1 MDKYQ
6 EFSDISDGYW
16 AAEYIKDAAIHG
28 WIQGYGDGT
37 FRADDPIRR
46 SQVVTLTGR
55 LLGHYADESYV
66 DENIRKLN
74 KFNDVNKSH
83 WAYYEIMEA
92 ANSHTA
98 DMQDEESWI

>member
-1 MDKYQ
+1 M
-6 EFSDISDGYW
+6 
-16 AAEYIKDAAIHG
+16 
-28 WIQGYGDGT
+28 
-37 FRADDPIRR
+37 
-46 SQVVTLTGR
+46 VTLTGR

-74 KFNDVNKSH
+74 QFNDVSKSH

-98 DMQDEESWI
+98 DMQDEESWVK